1 MTIFVVFR
9 VKASACMRAAIAQ
22 AYPDDS
28 LDLGNNEW
36 LICTKG
42 TPKSVSDS
50 LGITSKPDTI
60 GAAIVFSVDD
70 YFGRASADIWD
81 WIKSKSEVAEN

>member
-9 VKASACMRAAIAQ
+9 VKASACMRAAIAR

-42 TPKSVSDS
+42 TPKTVSDA
-50 LGITSKPDTI
+50 LGITSHADTI
-60 GAAIVFSVDD
+60 GSAIVFSVEG
-70 YFGRASADIWD
+70 YFGRASPDIWA
-81 WIKSKSEVAEN
+81 WIKSRSAAMDE